1 MTEEIQVPEQA
12 SNGTPP
18 PAPAEIPAEEKPR
31 FWTKPLP
38 TTALILQPKGDV
50 EVLAAERELIQGQ
63 GGTYRVE
70 TRGRFW
76 LPNPIP
82 AGWLTVFV
90 HNDPEPVTDRPP
102 VGYNAKTLELLVG
115 PYPVHVIGG
124 GFQGRHQPGNWWL
137 WLLVVAVVIAAAAAV
152 AIWMKGGL

>member
-1 MTEEIQVPEQA
+1 MTEEVQVPTQA
-12 SNGTPP
+12 SNGTPT

-31 FWTKPLP
+31 FWTRPVP

-50 EVLAAERELIQGQ
+50 EVLAAEHELVQGQ

-70 TRGRFW
+70 TRSRFW
-76 LPNPIP
+76 LAEPIP
-82 AGWLTVFV
+82 VGWLSVFV
-90 HNDPEPVTDRPP
+90 HNDPEPVTDRAP

-124 GFQGRHQPGNWWL
+124 GFQGRQQVGRLWV
-137 WLLVVAVVIAAAAAV
+137 WLLIIAVVLAAAAAI
-152 AIWMKGGL
+152 AIWMKGGI